1 MVPVCHA
8 GGHPV
13 RMREVNTLAAHPGF
27 LLVIRRSGRQW
38 TSHSRSGRHLCPVV
52 CLGYPLLRLHP
63 SLFPLIM
70 PPLPCSLPY
79 DIITQRYRQASK
91 KPPGRTVYLSVCA
104 FERSVNMEHKECCNP
119 PLLPASTVLLSL
131 QMDGLLGRYK
141 TIGCTHTHMH
151 TPTPPN
157 SQTGVSRGPLLCRQ
171 RLMMCLTDSFIPKL
185 VPFSP
190 PFFFSSS
197 LSISPS
203 CCRKTQT
210 CPLVNF
216 EAE

>member
-1 MVPVCHA
+1 M
-8 GGHPV
+8 
-13 RMREVNTLAAHPGF
+13 
-27 LLVIRRSGRQW
+27 
-38 TSHSRSGRHLCPVV
+38 TSSRSGIDRHQRNHRA
-52 CLGYPLLRLHP
+52 G
-63 SLFPLIM
+63 
-70 PPLPCSLPY
+70 PC
-79 DIITQRYRQASK
+79 ICR
-91 KPPGRTVYLSVCA
+91 VCA

-119 PLLPASTVLLSL
+119 PLAPRIHCSPLPA
-131 QMDGLLGRYK
+131 DGWFIRPIQNYRLH
-141 TIGCTHTHMH
+141 THTHTHTHTHMH

-190 PFFFSSS
+190 PFFFFPSS

-203 CCRKTQT
+203 CCHKTRT

-216 EAE
+216 EGE